1 MMKQLTVLLAFLTT
15 AACPLLGQDYDKGL
29 SLFDSGDDTA
39 AVEEWIPLAE
49 SGHKQAQR
57 ALGLMFNEGFVEV
70 DKAKAAKWFRMA
82 AEQGDDLSQYELA
95 ELHRWGTGV
104 VQDYAEA
111 LKWYFASAKQ
121 GYKLAQDRLGY
132 MYKEHSDNP
141 KSNLL
146 AHMWYNIAAANGTH
160 DSGRLRDQ
168 IASSMT
174 NADIS
179 KAQAMAR
186 ECMNSGYIKCGY

>member
-1 MMKQLTVLLAFLTT
+1 MKQLTVLLAFLTT

-82 AEQGDDLSQYELA
+82 AEQGDDYSQYELA

-132 MYKEHSDNP
+132 MYKEHFDNP
-141 KSNLL
+141 KSNML
-146 AHMWYNIAAANGTH
+146 AHMWYNIAAANGAH

-174 NADIS
+174 KADIP
-179 KAQAMAR
+179 KAQTMAR
-186 ECMNSGYIKCGY
+186 KCMSSGYQKCGY

>member
-15 AACPLLGQDYDKGL
+15 AAFPLLGQDYDKGL
-29 SLFDSGDDTA
+29 SLFDSGDYTA
-39 AVEEWIPLAE
+39 AVEEWFPLAE

-57 ALGLMFNEGFVEV
+57 ALGLMFNEGFAEV

-82 AEQGDDLSQYELA
+82 AEQGDDYSQYELA

-186 ECMNSGYIKCGY
+186 ECMDSDYTKCRY